1 MKNKIQDSC
10 GKRGCEITL
19 LPSDSKIKQVNSK
32 NGVANKIIYLL
43 SNDSR
48 VGAILSGVYETK
60 HDIQKVLSLAITS
73 LDKELEKEGQME
85 KMAA

>member
-1 MKNKIQDSC
+1 MKNNIQNSC

-19 LPSDSKIKQVNSK
+19 LPSDS
-32 NGVANKIIYLL
+32 
-43 SNDSR
+43 R
-48 VGAILSGVYETK
+48 VRTILSGVHETK
-60 HDIQKVLSLAITS
+60 HGIQKVLSLAITS

>member
-1 MKNKIQDSC
+1 MKNNIQNSC

-32 NGVANKIIYLL
+32 NGVTNRNFTLL
-43 SNDSR
+43 PSDSR
-48 VGAILSGVYETK
+48 VRTILSGMHETK

>member
-1 MKNKIQDSC
+1 MKNNIKNSC

-19 LPSDSKIKQVNSK
+19 LPSDS
-32 NGVANKIIYLL
+32 
-43 SNDSR
+43 R
-48 VGAILSGVYETK
+48 VRTILSGVHETK

-73 LDKELEKEGQME
+73 LDKELEKEGQVE